1 MGQVNR
7 RGWATV
13 GAAMAAAPLALTG
26 GSASA
31 GMLDNLNWSGYLR
44 FESAY
49 KAGGDENPFN
59 QGGNLFN
66 GVPVSRSGGL
76 PPSELGLFNDEVV
89 RPVAQTDNDF
99 NLLYLRSR
107 LDFNYRVTDNLS
119 LIASVRGVYDPIVY
133 DEFDPLQAD
142 SQACCYF
149 YQEPNYFEYGIEGGG
164 RANPLEWAGRDYMVD
179 LPSLYFDYQNGPL
192 LVRIGNQQIAWG
204 QALFFRVL
212 DVPNGLDFRRHSILD
227 FAAEEYSDKR
237 VPALGLRVAYQ
248 LTEDWEIDAF
258 AQKFQSTVYGN
269 ANTPY
274 NVIASQFTVRD
285 FYDDY
290 SDEINYGARVRGR
303 LGDFGVQAVY
313 SYRYNPDGVFSWTE
327 SGVNRGLPGTL
338 PNVIPGLTD
347 NLGNLLEAVI
357 DLLPG
362 DGIPVTGGI
371 LAQTAFEVD
380 PTGVH
385 SADEWF
391 TYAAMARLDALE
403 GLNAAIEEF
412 PASRL
417 LLAAPVGSDEAA
429 RRELDLFFQ
438 LSGGMRGHIAREYF
452 RERVYGLGT
461 SYVVFGEPGS
471 FLDQLIINL
480 EATYVPDRK
489 FTNTSLSRNYID
501 QDEWTA
507 ALVMEK
513 YHRFTQAF
521 PATYFVFQ
529 YMHKSESDLFGRHLS
544 GFGASTEE
552 SISTTGGID
561 GGSNYLVFAF
571 QQPFPSLVW
580 RVDFSALYDAEGG
593 LLLQPAVRWKPNG
606 SFTVEAFYNYIDTV
620 SGNPNNNALSSAE
633 WADEVALRIGYQF

>member
-1 MGQVNR
+1 MNQRNR
-7 RGWATV
+7 I
-13 GAAMAAAPLALTG
+13 GAVAAFAASMAVSG
-26 GSASA
+26 GASA
-31 GMLDNLNWSGYLR
+31 DGIFDSLNVSGYLR
-44 FESAY
+44 YEAAY
-49 KAGGDENPFN
+49 KLGGEENPYN

-66 GVPVSRSGGL
+66 GVAVERSGGI
-76 PPSELGLFNDEVV
+76 PPSEAGLFNDVET
-89 RPVAQTDNDF
+89 RQIAETDNDF
-99 NLLYLRSR
+99 NMMYLRGR
-107 LDFNYRVTDNLS
+107 LDIGYKFGDNFNFVG
-119 LIASVRGVYDPIVY
+119 SVRAIYDPVIY
-133 DEFDPLQAD
+133 DEFNPAQAD
-142 SQACCYF
+142 SQACCDY
-149 YQEPNYFEYGIEGGG
+149 YQQPNYFDYAIEGGG
-164 RANPLEWAGRDYMVD
+164 KANPLEWTGRDYMVD
-179 LPSLYFDYQNGPL
+179 LPALYLDYQNGPL

-212 DVPNGLDFRRHSILD
+212 DVPNGLDLRRHSILD
-227 FAAEEYSDKR
+227 FASEEYSDKR
-237 VPALGLRVAYQ
+237 VPALGVRIAYQ
-248 LTEDWEIDAF
+248 LNENWELDTF

-269 ANTPY
+269 PNTSY

-290 SDEINYGARVRGR
+290 SDELNYGARIRGSI
-303 LGDFGVQAVY
+303 GDFGVQAIY
-313 SYRYNPDGVFSWTE
+313 SYRYNPDGVFRWTK

-347 NLGNLLEAVI
+347 NLGNLLQAVV

-362 DGIPVTGGI
+362 GGIPVTGSI
-371 LAQTAFEVD
+371 LAETAFEVD

-403 GLNAAIEEF
+403 GLNASIEEF
-412 PASRL
+412 PQSRL
-417 LLAAPVGSDEAA
+417 LLAAPVESDEAA

-452 RERVYGLGT
+452 RERVFGLGT
-461 SYVVFGEPGS
+461 SYVVLGEPGS

-480 EATYVPDRK
+480 EATYVPNRK

-501 QDEWTA
+501 QDEWTS

-513 YHRFTQAF
+513 YHRFTRAF

-529 YMHKSESDLFGRHLS
+529 YMHKSQSDLFGRHLS
-544 GFGASTEE
+544 GFGATPEE
-552 SISTTGGID
+552 SVSTTGGID

-580 RVDFSALYDAEGG
+580 RADFAALYDAEGG

-606 SFTVEAFYNYIDTV
+606 KFTVEAFYNYIDTV
-620 SGNPNNNALSSAE
+620 SGNPNSNALSTAE
-633 WADEVALRIGYQF
+633 WADEFSMRISYQF

>member
-1 MGQVNR
+1 MDVQSMKLA
-7 RGWATV
+7 RGAV
-13 GAAMAAAPLALTG
+13 LAAAAAMSGNAIADG
-26 GSASA
+26 GF
-31 GMLDNLNWSGYLR
+31 GDLNFSGFLR

-49 KAGGDENPFN
+49 KLGGDENPFN

-66 GVPVSRSGGL
+66 GVPVERSGGI
-76 PPSELGLFNDEVV
+76 PPSEVGLFNDVET
-89 RPVAQTDNDF
+89 RQIAQTDNDF
-99 NLLYLRSR
+99 NLMYVRGR
-107 LDFNYRVTDNLS
+107 LDLGYKISSNFNFVG
-119 LIASVRGVYDPIVY
+119 SVRAIYDPVIY
-133 DEFDPLQAD
+133 DEFNPSQVD
-142 SQACCYF
+142 SQACCDF
-149 YQEPNYFEYGIEGGG
+149 YQQPNYFEYAIEGGG

-179 LPSLYFDYQNGPL
+179 IPTLYVDYQNGPL
-192 LVRIGNQQIAWG
+192 LIRAGNQQIAWG

-227 FAAEEYSDKR
+227 FASEEYSDKR
-237 VPALGLRVAYQ
+237 VPALGLRVSYQ
-248 LTEDWEIDAF
+248 LSESWELDSF

-285 FYDDY
+285 YYDDY
-290 SDEINYGARVRGR
+290 SDEINYGARVRGSI
-303 LGDFGVQAVY
+303 GDFGVQAIY
-313 SYRYNPDGVFSWTE
+313 AYRYNPDGVFRWTQ
-327 SGVNRGLPGTL
+327 SGVNRGLPGEL

-347 NLGNLLEAVI
+347 NLGNILQGVV
-357 DLLPG
+357 DLLG
-362 DGIPVTGGI
+362 GSIPATGAI
-371 LAQTAFEVD
+371 LAQTPFEVD

-385 SADEWF
+385 SAEEWF

-403 GLNAAIEEF
+403 GLNASIEDF
-412 PASRL
+412 PATAL
-417 LLAAPVGSDEAA
+417 LLAQPVDSDEAA

-438 LSGGMRGHIAREYF
+438 LSGGLRGHIERQYF
-452 RERVYGLGT
+452 RERVFGLGT
-461 SYVVFGEPGS
+461 SYVVLGEPGS

-489 FTNTSLSRNYID
+489 FTNISLGQQFIE
-501 QDEWTA
+501 QDEWTT

-529 YMHKSESDLFGRHLS
+529 YMHKSESDIFGRHLS
-544 GFGASTEE
+544 GFGATPEE

-561 GGSNYLVFAF
+561 HGSNYLVLAF

-580 RVDFSALYDAEGG
+580 RADFAALYDAEGG

-606 SFTVEAFYNYIDTV
+606 DFTVEAFYNYIDTV
-620 SGNPNNNALSSAE
+620 SGNPNSNALSSAE
-633 WADEVALRIGYQF
+633 WADEFAMRISYQF